1 MKIVKDKY
9 VRKARL
15 ACLGLMV
22 GFVSLAS
29 AKAQALDIRHL
40 VNEQNIISIENPKRY
55 LLLPVQ
61 ESAPEARVVL
71 ISDNRSVRP
80 GFTVRLARERVDY
93 FVPVDLSA
101 YVGKRISIDVQGVPG
116 VAMCWEKIKLS
127 ETFDTTNREVF
138 RPLYHHTPAYGW
150 MNDPNGMFYKDGVLM
165 ALLGEI

>member
-9 VRKARL
+9 VREARL
-15 ACLGLMV
+15 ACLGLMM

-55 LLLPVQ
+55 LLFPVQ

-71 ISDNRSVRP
+71 VSDNRSVKP

-101 YVGKRISIDVQGVPG
+101 YAGKRISIDVQGVPG
-116 VAMCWEKIKLS
+116 MAMC
-127 ETFDTTNREVF
+127 
-138 RPLYHHTPAYGW
+138 
-150 MNDPNGMFYKDGVLM
+150 
-165 ALLGEI
+165 